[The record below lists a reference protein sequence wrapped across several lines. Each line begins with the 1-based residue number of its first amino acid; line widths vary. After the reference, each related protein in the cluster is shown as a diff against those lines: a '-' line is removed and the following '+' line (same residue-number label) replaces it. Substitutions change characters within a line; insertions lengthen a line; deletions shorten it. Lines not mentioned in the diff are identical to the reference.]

1 MLMNNNRGGNLRTL
15 SQHIFDLVQNSI
27 AAGAKN
33 IQIILEEDIPGN
45 LIKVTI
51 EDNGSGIKPDHLIK
65 IKNTFF
71 TTRPKAIRKVGLGLS
86 LLDAACKRTGGELII
101 DSKYRFGT
109 TVVFTMEYKNID
121 RPPLG
126 DIPDLFTSLILSSE
140 ENNILWTL
148 DHILNGKEYR
158 LKNRAVKDELNIFSY
173 NERGVRKRLY
183 QLLIKKEQMLHN

>member
-1 MLMNNNRGGNLRTL
+1 MRTL

-33 IQIILEEDIPGN
+33 IQIILKEDIPGN

-51 EDNGSGIKPDHLIK
+51 EDNGCGIKPDHMAK

-71 TTRPKAIRKVGLGLS
+71 TTRPKAIRRVGLGLS
-86 LLDAACKRTGGELII
+86 LLDAACKRTDGKLII

-109 TVVFTMEYKNID
+109 TVIFTMEYNNID

-126 DIPDLFTSLILSSE
+126 DIPDLFTSLLLSTL
-140 ENNILWTL
+140 ENNIVWTL
-148 DHILNGKEYR
+148 EHFFNKEKYR
-158 LKNRAVKDELNIFSY
+158 LKNRGVMDELNIFSY
-173 NERGVRKRLY
+173 NEPGVKERLY
-183 QLLIKKEQMLHN
+183 QLIIEKEQMLHN

>member
-1 MLMNNNRGGNLRTL
+1 MMNDNRGGNVRTL
-15 SQHIFDLVQNSI
+15 SQHIFDLVQNSV

-33 IQIILEEDIPGN
+33 IHIILEEDVPHD

-51 EDNGSGIKPDHLIK
+51 EDNGRGIKPEHMVN

-86 LLDAACKRTGGELII
+86 LLDAACKRTGGKLII

-109 TVVFTMEYKNID
+109 TVIFTMKYNNID

-126 DIPDLFTSLILSSE
+126 DIPDLFTSLILSTL

-148 DHILNGKEYR
+148 EHIYNNKKYDLR
-158 LKNRAVKDELNIFSY
+158 NRKVKDELNIFSF
-173 NERGVRKRLY
+173 NEPGLRERLY
-183 QLLIKKEQMLHN
+183 QLIVKKDQMLHT